1 VLKSKDLLS
10 EKNKDLCKFARRYID
25 VLLRY

>member
-1 VLKSKDLLS
+1 MLKSKDLLS

-25 VLLRY
+25 ILFRY

>member
-1 VLKSKDLLS
+1 MLKSKDLLS

-25 VLLRY
+25 ILLR